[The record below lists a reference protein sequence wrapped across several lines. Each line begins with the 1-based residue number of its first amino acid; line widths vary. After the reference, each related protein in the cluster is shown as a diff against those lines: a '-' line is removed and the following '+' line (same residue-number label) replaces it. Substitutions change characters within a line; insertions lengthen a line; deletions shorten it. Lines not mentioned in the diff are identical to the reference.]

1 MIWLKENHSL
11 VGYVPILKK
20 EYSEENIREMS
31 EYHYYGDWS
40 ALSILVM
47 EIQGIE
53 FSYYGGFSNHYRV
66 KTQRLVDICF
76 GFGFE
81 CFVFPSAPKMEK
93 YISQIFDV
101 FENLT
106 LYKVEEHSE
115 KELKERIAQIKHTL
129 EQLVSTKTLSAIDF
143 DISDLIDDAESS
155 ATNLSNLQK
164 IFEDKGYLLSHD
176 IFANINK
183 TLSKKIYKKRK
194 TKAILEKAILE
205 KTILEKTILDWK

>member
-31 EYHYYGDWS
+31 EYHCYSGWS
-40 ALSILVM
+40 VLSSLVM
-47 EIQGIE
+47 NIQGIE
-53 FSYYGGFSNHYRV
+53 FSYYGSSSDHYRV

-76 GFGFE
+76 GFNFE
-81 CFVFPSAPKMEK
+81 CFTLPSDPRMKK

-115 KELKERIAQIKHTL
+115 EEIKEQIAQIKHSL
-129 EQLVSTKTLSAIDF
+129 EHLISSKTLSAIDS
-143 DISDLIDDAESS
+143 DISYRIDDAEIS

-183 TLSKKIYKKRK
+183 TISKKIYRKRK
-194 TKAILEKAILE
+194 T
-205 KTILEKTILDWK
+205 KTILDWK

>member
-31 EYHYYGDWS
+31 EYNCYSGWS
-40 ALSILVM
+40 LLSILVM
-47 EIQGIE
+47 KIQGIE
-53 FSYYGGFSNHYRV
+53 FSYYGGYSNHYRV

-76 GFGFE
+76 GFDFE
-81 CFVFPSAPKMEK
+81 CFSLPSDPRMEK

-115 KELKERIAQIKHTL
+115 EEIKERVAQIKHTL
-129 EQLVSTKTLSAIDF
+129 EHLVLPKTLSAINS
-143 DISDLIDDAESS
+143 DISYLIDYDAKSS
-155 ATNLSNLQK
+155 ATRLSELQK
-164 IFEDKGYLLSHD
+164 MFKDKGYLLSHD

-183 TLSKKIYKKRK
+183 ILSKEIYNERK
-194 TKAILEKAILE
+194 T
-205 KTILEKTILDWK
+205 KTILDWK